1 LLLSL
6 LLVGTTRRMG
16 WERVPFQDRYFEV
29 TAPALPPA
37 ALVILTSKQP
47 MAYAIPFLPADA
59 RFVAP
64 ANEFLRPGQQNGL
77 APPAADSIASH
88 AGPLYAMSHRD
99 ESDAAAGALLQGFG
113 LRRDPASCAPVR
125 SNLDADAIRL
135 CRLSR
140 P

>member
-1 LLLSL
+1 CVFALASYIAWELLFSIYRYLVPLELVSGLLIAFCVLRLVPDLRAAVAVVLLLSL

-29 TAPALPPA
+29 TAPPLPPA

-64 ANEFLRPGQQNGL
+64 ASEFL
-77 APPAADSIASH
+77 
-88 AGPLYAMSHRD
+88 
-99 ESDAAAGALLQGFG
+99 
-113 LRRDPASCAPVR
+113 
-125 SNLDADAIRL
+125 
-135 CRLSR
+135 
-140 P
+140 